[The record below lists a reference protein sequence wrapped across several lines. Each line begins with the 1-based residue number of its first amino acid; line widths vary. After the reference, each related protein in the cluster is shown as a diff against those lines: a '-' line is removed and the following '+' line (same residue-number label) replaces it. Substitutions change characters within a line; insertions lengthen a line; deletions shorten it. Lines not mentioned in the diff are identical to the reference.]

1 MASEKHEFTGA
12 QGAKLAANFERPS
25 SQIRATA
32 IFAHCFSCSKDIH
45 AAKRISTRLAAQGIG
60 VLRFDFT
67 GLGHSEGEFANTN
80 FSSNLDDLKAA
91 VNYLSEKIMPPALLI
106 GHSLGGTAVLNM
118 AQSCKSVKAV
128 ATIGAP
134 FRAGHVQNIFK
145 DDIQKITTK
154 GEAIV
159 DLGGRPFKIKKQF
172 LDDLSDQDS
181 IDAIHNLKAA
191 LLVLHA
197 PLDAQV
203 GIENASSIFAAAMHP
218 KSYVSLDEADHL
230 LTNAA
235 DAEYASGVISAWA
248 SRYIT
253 LKAEELH
260 PDFPEGLVRVREAD
274 ALGFLQDV
282 VVEGKFQLTADEPHS
297 VGGTGNGPSPYQFLS
312 TALGACT
319 SMTIRM
325 YARHKS
331 IPLEHV
337 YVDVAHEKTHIEAM
351 ETGGK
356 VDQFVRRIYLKGNL
370 GPEEREKLLEIANKC
385 PVHRTLESGNIQIK
399 TLEGEAAKA
408 P

>member
-1 MASEKHEFTGA
+1 MGSEKHEFTGA
-12 QGAKLAANFERPS
+12 QGAKLAANFDRPS
-25 SQIRATA
+25 GQIRATA
-32 IFAHCFSCSKDIH
+32 VFAHCFSCSKDIH
-45 AAKRISTRLAAQGIG
+45 AAKRISSRLAAMGIG

-67 GLGHSEGEFANTN
+67 GLGHSDGEFANTN

-91 VNYLSEKIMPPALLI
+91 VEYLSDKIMPPALLI

-128 ATIGAP
+128 ATIGSP
-134 FRAGHVQNIFK
+134 FRANHVQNIFK
-145 DDIQKITTK
+145 DDIEKITNE
-154 GEAIV
+154 GEAVV
-159 DLGGRPFKIKKQF
+159 DLGGRPFTIKKQF

-181 IDAIHNLKAA
+181 IDAIHNLDAA
-191 LLVLHA
+191 LLVLHS

-203 GIENASSIFAAAMHP
+203 GIENASSIFTAAMHP

-230 LTNAA
+230 LTNEA
-235 DAEYASGVISAWA
+235 DAEYVSSVISAWA

-253 LKAEELH
+253 LKAEKLYA
-260 PDFPEGLVRVREAD
+260 DFPEGLVRVREAD
-274 ALGFLQDV
+274 AKGFLQDV
-282 VVEGKFQLTADEPHS
+282 VVDGKFQLTADEPHS

-337 YVDVAHEKTHIEAM
+337 FVDVAHEKTHHQSM
-351 ETGGK
+351 ESQGK
-356 VDQFVRRIYLKGNL
+356 VDQFIRRIYLKGNL
-370 GPEEREKLLEIANKC
+370 SDEVRGKLLEIANKC
-385 PVHRTLESGNIQIK
+385 PVHRTLESGNVRIE
-399 TLEGEAAKA
+399 TVEGDNQA